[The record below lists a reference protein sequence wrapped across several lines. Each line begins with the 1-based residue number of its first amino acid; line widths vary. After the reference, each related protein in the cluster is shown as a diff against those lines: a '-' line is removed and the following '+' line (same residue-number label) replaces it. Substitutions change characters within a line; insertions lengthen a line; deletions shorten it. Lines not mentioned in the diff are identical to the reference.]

1 MSLEPTSPFFWGHP
15 VHILLAGLPEH
26 HPLNMRLHSLR
37 ISSHLV
43 AETLQALAG
52 VLQPP
57 LVDEGPEEP
66 GEGGLLLV
74 LDDLRHR
81 AGLGE
86 AGVGP
91 DPGSVVDEG
100 PGQLDTLVQ
109 EGHALG

>member
-1 MSLEPTSPFFWGHP
+1 
-15 VHILLAGLPEH
+15 
-26 HPLNMRLHSLR
+26 MRLHSLR

-52 VLQPP
+52 VVQPP